1 MSRINPKLRAAA
13 TRSDA
18 LPPQRSPTRRP
29 RQLPASLAHP
39 SVAPTLPIAEHFD
52 AIVELL
58 RGHQVVVV
66 AGETG
71 SGKTTQLPKACLAA
85 GLGRLGAIAHTQ
97 PRRLAARTVAAR
109 IAEELGVEL
118 GAEVG
123 YAVRFEDRTSP
134 NTVVRLMTDG
144 LLLAELQR
152 DRMLRRYEC
161 VIVDEAHERSLN
173 VDFILG
179 CLRRLLPRRPDLKVV
194 VTSATIDV
202 EAFAAYFDD
211 APVVQVAGRGYPVEV
226 IHLPPSGQFGSH
238 SAPVPGRSAAGAAG
252 GEAEGNLLAC
262 LRHIAEQRRT
272 GPRDVLVFQSGER
285 EIFDNAQLL
294 KRAFGE
300 RFDILPLYARL
311 PAAEQRRVFA
321 PGRRQRVVLAT
332 NVAETS
338 LTVPNIGYV
347 VDPGEARISRYSY
360 RAKLQGLRVEPISQA
375 SAAQRAGRCGRVAP
389 GVCYRLYTEADHEN
403 RPAYTDPELKRSN
416 LAAVVLAMRAN
427 RLGDVAEFPFIDPP
441 DPRAIR
447 DAERLLHELQA
458 LEDGKLTAVGRAMA
472 RLPVDPRL
480 ARMLV
485 AAAEREAL
493 AEALIVVSA
502 LAAQDPRLR
511 PLDKRAA
518 ADRAHARF
526 LGDEDAAASEPPRH
540 RSDFL
545 AFVKLWDWLEAQRAQ
560 HSRREF
566 RELLER
572 HFLSPA
578 RVREWR
584 ALHRQLHLACRD
596 LRLPL
601 NTAPADY
608 ATLHTAL
615 LAGSLGFI
623 GQRQDP
629 PRTGGRGGKPPPP
642 TYEGARGQNF
652 RIFPGSLLAAS
663 PPPWVM
669 AAEVSDTGR
678 PYARCVAAVAPEWI
692 EAVAGH
698 IAKSTFS
705 TPRWDA
711 RRGEAVVDERVS
723 VYGLPVVAARRRPAA
738 TVPALAAE
746 ARELFVLEAL
756 VRRPPAGR
764 GRRAEAPVLDAN
776 EALLR
781 RLAEQQAHRRRAD
794 LLIGEA
800 ARCAFYLA
808 RLPADVCS
816 VASWQRHMRRGG
828 QKELE
833 ALAMTEAD
841 LLAGAAEAVRP
852 EDFPTRLQSGD
863 ASLALAY
870 KFAPGEVDD
879 GVSLRVSP
887 AQLAALDG
895 NLLDWLVPGFFEEKC
910 VALAR
915 ALPKTLRRQLA
926 PIGERAREVATALS
940 SAETYRRGPLA
951 TALSATMLAKH
962 GVAVPVDAWRLDAVP
977 PHLRLNAQLRQGRR
991 VVDQDRDLAALRGRV
1006 AGSTEHSLD
1015 AVRERHEQRGLVAF
1029 PPEGIPPSVT
1039 LADGHLAY
1047 PVLVDRGADVDL
1059 VLRSS
1064 AAGREAQSWPAYAR
1078 LALLAQP
1085 AVVRRLQREV
1095 AWDAGLGGTPA
1106 PFADGAAL
1114 ADAVLLAAAWEAHFA
1129 GEALPVDATG
1139 FEARLG
1145 RGGLAA
1151 AFEATLADLRAI
1163 LAKRNAVAATLAAL
1177 EGPAYAPSRAD
1188 MAAQLVEIAG
1198 PDLLATT
1205 PSERRPDLLRYLEG
1219 MAVRLARLPG
1229 RVRQD
1234 RDGLAAVEP
1243 WQRRLQALREAAP
1256 AADFAELRWLLQ
1268 EFRIATF
1275 AQRLGTREKVSG
1287 KRLAAAFGAVEAA
1300 AKDAR

>member
-1 MSRINPKLRAAA
+1 MVPG
-13 TRSDA
+13 
-18 LPPQRSPTRRP
+18 
-29 RQLPASLAHP
+29 
-39 SVAPTLPIAEHFD
+39 LPIAAHFD
-52 AIVELL
+52 AIVDLL
-58 RGHQVVVV
+58 GRCQVVVV

-85 GLGRLGAIAHTQ
+85 GLGRRGAIAHTQ
-97 PRRLAARTVAAR
+97 PRRLAARAVAAR
-109 IAEELGVEL
+109 IADELGVQL

-134 NTVVRLMTDG
+134 GTVVRLMTDG

-152 DRMLRRYEC
+152 DRALRRYEC

-179 CLRRLLPRRPDLKVV
+179 CLHRLLPRRPELKVV

-202 EAFAAYFDD
+202 GAFAAYFNE

-226 IHLPPSGQFGSH
+226 IHLPPSGQFGED
-238 SAPVPGRSAAGAAG
+238 AASGAAV
-252 GEAEGNLLAC
+252 GEPDSALLAC
-262 LRHIAEQRRT
+262 LRHIAEERRA

-347 VDPGEARISRYSY
+347 VDPGEARVSRYSY

-375 SAAQRAGRCGRVAP
+375 SAAQRAGRCGRIAP
-389 GVCYRLYTEADHEN
+389 GVCYRLYTEADHAG

-427 RLGDVAEFPFIDPP
+427 RLGDVATFPFIDPP
-441 DPRAIR
+441 DPRAIG

-458 LEDGKLTAVGRAMA
+458 LDDGKLTAVGRAMA

-485 AAAEREAL
+485 AAGRSGAL

-526 LGDEDAAASEPPRH
+526 LVDEDADVASKQPGR

-545 AFVKLWDWLEAQRAQ
+545 AFVKLWAWLEAQRAQ

-566 RELLER
+566 REVLER

-584 ALHRQLHLACRD
+584 ALHRQLRLACRD
-596 LRLPL
+596 LGLGI
-601 NTAPADY
+601 NTTPADY
-608 ATLHTAL
+608 ATLHRAL
-615 LAGSLGFI
+615 LTGSLGFI
-623 GQRQDP
+623 GQRQEV
-629 PRTGGRGGKPPPP
+629 RAARHGKPRAPPA
-642 TYEGARGQNF
+642 YEGARGQRF
-652 RIFPGSLLAAS
+652 RLFPGSLLAGS
-663 PPPWVM
+663 PPTWVV
-669 AAEVSDTGR
+669 AAEVSDTGST
-678 PYARCVAAVAPEWI
+678 YARCVAAVAPAWI
-692 EAVAGH
+692 EGVAGH

-705 TPRWDA
+705 APRWDS
-711 RRGEAVVDERVS
+711 RRGEAVVDERVT

-738 TVPALAAE
+738 AVEPAQ

-764 GRRAEAPVLDAN
+764 GPRAEAPVLDAN

-781 RLAEQQAHRRRAD
+781 RLAERQARSRRAD
-794 LLIGEA
+794 LLIGEG

-808 RLPADVCS
+808 RLPAGVCS
-816 VASWQRHMRRGG
+816 VASWQRHLRRHGP
-828 QKELE
+828 E
-833 ALAMTEAD
+833 ALANLAMTEAD
-841 LLAGAAEAVRP
+841 LLAGAAEAARP
-852 EDFPTRLQSGD
+852 EDFPTRLRCGGAD
-863 ASLALAY
+863 LALAY
-870 KFAPGEVDD
+870 KFAPGEADD

-895 NLLDWLVPGFFEEKC
+895 HLLDWLVPGFFEEKC
-910 VALAR
+910 VALTR
-915 ALPKTLRRQLA
+915 ALPKALRRQLA
-926 PIGERAREVATALS
+926 PIAERARAVAAALLG
-940 SAETYRRGPLA
+940 AETYRRGPLPA
-951 TALSATMLAKH
+951 ALSAAMLAKH
-962 GVAVPVDAWRLDAVP
+962 GVAVPAGAWRLDAVP
-977 PHLRLNAQLRQGRR
+977 PHLRLNVQVRQGRR
-991 VVDQDRDLAALRGRV
+991 VLDQDRNLAALRERLVGR
-1006 AGSTEHSLD
+1006 AARSLD
-1015 AVRERHEQRGLVAF
+1015 SERQTREQRGLVAF
-1029 PPEGIPPSVT
+1029 PPQGVPASLT

-1047 PVLVDRGADVDL
+1047 PVLVDRGMDVDL
-1059 VLRSS
+1059 LLQSS
-1064 AAGREAQSWPAYAR
+1064 PAGRGPRNRAAYAR

-1085 AVVRRLQREV
+1085 ALVRRLRRN
-1095 AWDAGLGGTPA
+1095 AAGDADLAATPA
-1106 PFADGAAL
+1106 PFASGDEA
-1114 ADAVLLAAAWEAHFA
+1114 ADAVLVAAAWQAHFA
-1129 GEALPVDATG
+1129 GEMLPTDAAG
-1139 FEARLG
+1139 FEARLA

-1151 AFEATLADLRAI
+1151 AFEATLADVRLI
-1163 LAKRNAVAATLAAL
+1163 LAKRDAIATALAAL
-1177 EGPAYAPSRAD
+1177 KGPAYAPSRDD
-1188 MAAQLVEIAG
+1188 MEAQLAEIAG
-1198 PDLLATT
+1198 ADFLSAT
-1205 PSERRPDLLRYLEG
+1205 PSERRRDLLRYLEG
-1219 MAVRLARLPG
+1219 MAMRLARLPG

-1234 RDGLAAVEP
+1234 RQGIAAVEP
-1243 WQRRLQALREAAP
+1243 WQRRLEALREVAAE
-1256 AADFAELRWLLQ
+1256 ADFAALLWLLQ

-1275 AQRLGTREKVSG
+1275 AQGLGTGERVSA
-1287 KRLAAAFGAVEAA
+1287 KRLEARFSA
-1300 AKDAR
+1300 IEATATATGCGSGR

>member
-1 MSRINPKLRAAA
+1 MAR
-13 TRSDA
+13 
-18 LPPQRSPTRRP
+18 
-29 RQLPASLAHP
+29 P
-39 SVAPTLPIAEHFD
+39 SVQSALPIAEHFD

-58 RGHQVVVV
+58 RRQQVVVV

-85 GLGRLGAIAHTQ
+85 GLGRRGVIAHTQ

-109 IAEELGVEL
+109 IAEEMDVEL

-134 NTVVRLMTDG
+134 STVVRLMTDG

-179 CLRRLLPRRPDLKVV
+179 CLHRLLRRRPDLKVV
-194 VTSATIDV
+194 ITSATIDV
-202 EAFAAYFDD
+202 DAFAAYFDD

-226 IHLPPSGQFGSH
+226 VHLPPSGQFGSR
-238 SAPVPGRSAAGAAG
+238 SAPESRQGAAAGAAG
-252 GEAEGNLLAC
+252 GEAEGHLLAC
-262 LRHIAEQRRT
+262 LRHIGEQRRS

-294 KRAFGE
+294 KRTFGE

-389 GVCYRLYTEADHEN
+389 GVCYRLYTEADHAS

-427 RLGDVAEFPFIDPP
+427 RFGDVAEFPFIDPP

-458 LEDGKLTAVGRAMA
+458 LDDDKLTRVGRAMA
-472 RLPVDPRL
+472 RLPLDPRL

-485 AAAEREAL
+485 AAAERGAL

-518 ADRAHARF
+518 ADRAHGQF
-526 LGDEDAAASEPPRH
+526 LGDEDDETGGHQRR

-545 AFVKLWDWLEAQRAQ
+545 AFVRLWDWLEAQRAQ

-566 RELLER
+566 RAVLER
-572 HFLSPA
+572 HLLSPT

-584 ALHRQLHLACRD
+584 ALHRQLLLACRD
-596 LRLPL
+596 LCLPL

-652 RIFPGSLLAAS
+652 RVFPGSLLAAS

-678 PYARCVAAVAPEWI
+678 TYARCVAAVAPEWI

-705 TPRWDA
+705 APRWDA
-711 RRGEAVVDERVS
+711 RRGEAVADECIS
-723 VYGLPVVAARRRPAA
+723 VYGLPIVAARRRSAA
-738 TVPALAAE
+738 TVRALAQE

-756 VRRPPAGR
+756 VQRPRAGR
-764 GRRAEAPVLDAN
+764 GRRAEAAVLDAN

-781 RLAEQQAHRRRAD
+781 RLEEQQAHRRRAD
-794 LLIGEA
+794 LVVGEA

-808 RLPADVCS
+808 RLPAEVCS
-816 VASWQRHMRRGG
+816 VASWQRHVHRGG
-828 QKELE
+828 QKELA

-841 LLAGAAEAVRP
+841 LLAGATEAVRP
-852 EDFPTRLQSGD
+852 EDFPTRLRWGD
-863 ASLALAY
+863 DSLALAY

-879 GVSLRVSP
+879 GVSLRVTP
-887 AQLAALDG
+887 GQLAALEG
-895 NLLDWLVPGFFEEKC
+895 HLLDWLVPGFFEEKC

-926 PIGERAREVATALS
+926 PIGERARTVAAALS

-951 TALSATMLAKH
+951 AALSATMLAKH
-962 GVAVPVDAWRLDAVP
+962 GVAVPTDAWPLDAVP
-977 PHLRLNAQLRQGRR
+977 PHLRLNVQLRQGRR
-991 VVDQDRDLAALRGRV
+991 VVDQDRDLAALRERV
-1006 AGSTEHSLD
+1006 AGCTEQSLD
-1015 AVRERHEQRGLVAF
+1015 EMRQSHEQRGLVAF
-1029 PPEGIPPSVT
+1029 PPQGVPPSVT

-1047 PVLVDRGADVDL
+1047 PVLVDRGASVDL
-1059 VLRSS
+1059 VLQSS
-1064 AAGREAQSWPAYAR
+1064 AGREAQSRPAYAR

-1085 AVVRRLQREV
+1085 SVVRRLQRDV
-1095 AWDAGLGGTPA
+1095 ASDAGSDATLA
-1106 PFADGAAL
+1106 PFGDRAAL
-1114 ADAVLLAAAWEAHFA
+1114 ADAVLLAAAWDAHFA
-1129 GEALPVDATG
+1129 GETLPVDAAG
-1139 FEARLG
+1139 FEARLA
-1145 RGGLAA
+1145 RGSLAA
-1151 AFEATLADLRAI
+1151 AFNATLADVRRI
-1163 LAKRNAVAATLAAL
+1163 LAKRSAVANALAAL

-1188 MAAQLVEIAG
+1188 MAAQLDEIAG
-1198 PDLLATT
+1198 PDWLSAT

-1243 WQRRLQALREAAP
+1243 WQRRLQALQEATP

-1287 KRLAAAFGAVEAA
+1287 KRLAAAFDAAEAA
-1300 AKDAR
+1300 AGVKR

>member
-1 MSRINPKLRAAA
+1 M
-13 TRSDA
+13 
-18 LPPQRSPTRRP
+18 
-29 RQLPASLAHP
+29 
-39 SVAPTLPIAEHFD
+39 APDLPIAAHFD
-52 AIVELL
+52 AIVDLL
-58 RGHQVVVV
+58 RRCQVVVV

-85 GLGRLGAIAHTQ
+85 GLGRRGAIAHTQ

-109 IAEELGVEL
+109 IADELGVQL

-134 NTVVRLMTDG
+134 GTVVRLMTDG

-152 DRMLRRYEC
+152 DRALRRYEC
-161 VIVDEAHERSLN
+161 VIMDEAHERSLN

-179 CLRRLLPRRPDLKVV
+179 CLHRLLPRRPDLKLV

-202 EAFAAYFDD
+202 GAFAAHFND

-226 IHLPPSGQFGSH
+226 IHLPPSGQFGED
-238 SAPVPGRSAAGAAG
+238 AAG
-252 GEAEGNLLAC
+252 GAAAGEPDSALLAC
-262 LRHIAEQRRT
+262 LRHIAEERRV

-347 VDPGEARISRYSY
+347 VDPGEARVSRYSY

-389 GVCYRLYTEADHEN
+389 GVCYRLYTEADHAG

-427 RLGDVAEFPFIDPP
+427 RLGDVAAFPFIDPP
-441 DPRAIR
+441 EPHAIR

-458 LEDGKLTAVGRAMA
+458 LDDGKLTAIGRAMA

-485 AAAEREAL
+485 AAGRSGAL

-526 LGDEDAAASEPPRH
+526 LADEDADAAR

-545 AFVKLWDWLEAQRAQ
+545 AFVRLWAWLEAQRAR

-566 RELLER
+566 REVLER

-584 ALHRQLHLACRD
+584 ALHRQLRLACRD
-596 LRLPL
+596 LGLRV
-601 NTAPADY
+601 NTVPADY
-608 ATLHTAL
+608 ATLHQAL
-615 LAGSLGFI
+615 LTGSLGFI
-623 GQRQDP
+623 GQRQEAAA
-629 PRTGGRGGKPPPP
+629 GRGGKPRAPP
-642 TYEGARGQNF
+642 TYEGARGQRF
-652 RIFPGSLLAAS
+652 RLFPGSLLAAT
-663 PPPWVM
+663 PPPWVV

-678 PYARCVAAVAPEWI
+678 TYARCVAAVAPEWV
-692 EAVAGH
+692 EAVARH
-698 IAKSTFS
+698 MAKSTFS
-705 TPRWDA
+705 APRWDS
-711 RRGEAVVDERVS
+711 RRGEAVVDERVT

-738 TVPALAAE
+738 MVEPAL

-764 GRRAEAPVLDAN
+764 GPRAEAPVLDAN

-781 RLAEQQAHRRRAD
+781 RLAERQARSRRAD
-794 LLIGEA
+794 LVIGEA

-816 VASWQRHMRRGG
+816 VASWQRHIRRHGP
-828 QKELE
+828 E
-833 ALAMTEAD
+833 ALANLAMTEAD
-841 LLAGAAEAVRP
+841 FLAGAAEAVRP
-852 EDFPTRLQSGD
+852 EDFPTRLRCGGAD
-863 ASLALAY
+863 LALAY

-887 AQLAALDG
+887 AQFAELDG
-895 NLLDWLVPGFFEEKC
+895 DLADWLVPGLFEDKC

-926 PIGERAREVATALS
+926 PIAEQARTVAAALLG
-940 SAETYRRGPLA
+940 AATYRRGPLPA
-951 TALSATMLAKH
+951 ALSAAMLAKH
-962 GVAVPVDAWRLDAVP
+962 GVAVPVGAWRLDAVP
-977 PHLRLNAQLRQGRR
+977 PHLRLNVQVRQGRR
-991 VVDQDRDLAALRGRV
+991 VLDQDRNLAALRERLVGCAARSL
-1006 AGSTEHSLD
+1006 GS
-1015 AVRERHEQRGLVAF
+1015 VRQVYEQRGLVAF
-1029 PPEGIPPSVT
+1029 PPQGVPSSLT
-1039 LADGHLAY
+1039 LDDGHLAY
-1047 PVLVDRGADVDL
+1047 PVLVDRGTGVDL
-1059 VLRSS
+1059 LLQSS
-1064 AAGREAQSWPAYAR
+1064 PAGREPRNRAAYAR
-1078 LALLAQP
+1078 LAVLAQ
-1085 AVVRRLQREV
+1085 AALGRRLRS
-1095 AWDAGLGGTPA
+1095 AAAGDATLSATPA
-1106 PFADGAAL
+1106 PFADRAEA
-1114 ADAVLLAAAWEAHFA
+1114 ADAVLLAAAWQAHFA
-1129 GEALPVDATG
+1129 GEPLPTDAAG
-1139 FEARLG
+1139 FEARLA

-1151 AFEATLADLRAI
+1151 AFEATLADVRLI
-1163 LAKRNAVAATLAAL
+1163 LAQRGAVAIALAAL
-1177 EGPAYAPSRAD
+1177 EGPAYAPSRDD
-1188 MAAQLVEIAG
+1188 MEAQLAEIAG
-1198 PDLLATT
+1198 VDFQAAT
-1205 PSERRPDLLRYLEG
+1205 PGERRRDLLRYLEG
-1219 MAVRLARLPG
+1219 MAMRLARLPG

-1234 RDGLAAVEP
+1234 RQGMAAVAP
-1243 WQRRLQALREAAP
+1243 WQRRLEALRDIAAE
-1256 AADFAELRWLLQ
+1256 ADFTALRWLLQ

-1275 AQRLGTREKVSG
+1275 AQGLGTGEKVSP
-1287 KRLAAAFGAVEAA
+1287 KRLEARFDAVEAA
-1300 AKDAR
+1300 AGTATTTR